1 MLNGPVGERLLRGE
15 FRRRQRAAAG
25 LQHAQIQTV
34 RWFVVEPE
42 TEEAETNDRTK
53 LAGQTPKERVA
64 IVIGP
69 QSLRHADERFIT
81 RDH

>member
-1 MLNGPVGERLLRGE
+1 MLNGPVGERLLSGE
-15 FRRRQRAAAG
+15 FRWRQRAAAR

-42 TEEAETNDRTK
+42 TEEIKADDRTK

-64 IVIGP
+64 IVISP
-69 QSLRHADERFIT
+69 ESFRDANQRLIT
-81 RDH
+81 RDG